1 MNYNI
6 NDPSSSLA
14 MVQTP
19 IKPITIEAFLQLPE
33 TKPASE
39 FIDGQIVQK
48 PMPQGKHSTIQGDLG
63 SAINVILKPARI
75 ARAYPELRCTFGGR
89 SIVPDVAV
97 FAWERIPRDDD
108 GKVANVFALAPDWTI
123 EILSP
128 DQSQTKVVRNILH
141 CLAQGTQMGWLIDPD
156 EELVFV
162 YLADPQ
168 GEKPGN
174 QTISVFEQKDAL
186 LPVPGFAESFQLT
199 VGQLFSWLED

>member
-1 MNYNI
+1 
-6 NDPSSSLA
+6 
-14 MVQTP
+14 MVQTSL
-19 IKPITIEAFLQLPE
+19 KPITLEDFLKLPE

-39 FIDGQIVQK
+39 FIDGQMLQK
-48 PMPQGKHSTIQGDLG
+48 LMPQGKHSTIQGDLV
-63 SAINVILKPARI
+63 SAIDTVLKPERI
-75 ARAYPELRCTFGGR
+75 DRAYPELRCTFGGR

-141 CLAQGTQMGWLIDPD
+141 CLSHGTQLGWLIDLE

-162 YLADPQ
+162 YRADRTLSMYE
-168 GEKPGN
+168 EK
-174 QTISVFEQKDAL
+174 DDL
-186 LPVPGFAESFQLT
+186 LPVPGFTASFQLRRC
-199 VGQLFSWLED
+199 